1 MIARTDNYPVAF
13 AIFRL
18 ILFLHIS
25 EIQNWL
31 GKPKPHTAVFF
42 SLPIRRPLPARTA
55 ANHTDKAL
63 LL

>member
-18 ILFLHIS
+18 ILLLPIS

-31 GKPKPHTAVFF
+31 GKPLPHTAAFF
-42 SLPIRRPLPARTA
+42 SSPIRRPLPARTA
-55 ANHTDKAL
+55 ANRKEIA
-63 LL
+63 